1 MPPVRS
7 QIINLP
13 KNLPTAVQQEPS
25 LDINQVGNLDIGK
38 VRLDG
43 KLLFRVA
50 TPTSNANLNSESSSP
65 ITRRVKTIEFHLSD
79 IVKRGFDP
87 DTLKVT
93 SSLVNNQTIIVA
105 SDKDWGP
112 RNILTVTPFDVELDE
127 PGSIEKITKR
137 WSKIIEQAL
146 LLAWEQRQPKY
157 QKQQIPVVLLSLLAM
172 VVGSF
177 LIRSLQKYRDAI
189 RRRLEQR
196 KKYQL
201 EATESNPSEPIG
213 SSPTEDEVSLQLPQG
228 EPRSGLDK
236 YLPQLNLDQ
245 QIGINLILRRVLF
258 AIQFAIWFGGMAM
271 ILQRFPQTYAFGTWL
286 LRVPLAYIGIPI
298 GVQVLKLAVD
308 TTIKSNIR
316 HIADRIKESGDADIR
331 LRPRA
336 RTILSVLEELTN
348 YLAVLLGL
356 LLFFYIINAI
366 HIILIGIA
374 AIAFLSQ
381 DVLKDFLQTYFI
393 LLEDQ
398 YALGDWVQIGDV
410 NGQVEKISL
419 RSSQVRARCGD
430 LFTIAH
436 GSFTEVTNFSH
447 RSSGIDLYIDVA
459 YSTDLDQ
466 AIAVVEQVAKQMQ
479 QDSLWGQYIIDVTT
493 KGVESFGD
501 NSITIRL
508 ILKTEAG
515 QQWDVGREYRRR
527 LKPAFDQAGI
537 NIPFPQ
543 RSIWFENALIT
554 PKTAEN

>member
-447 RSSGIDLYIDVA
+447 RS
-459 YSTDLDQ
+459 
-466 AIAVVEQVAKQMQ
+466 
-479 QDSLWGQYIIDVTT
+479 
-493 KGVESFGD
+493 
-501 NSITIRL
+501 
-508 ILKTEAG
+508 
-515 QQWDVGREYRRR
+515 WD
-527 LKPAFDQAGI
+527 
-537 NIPFPQ
+537 
-543 RSIWFENALIT
+543 
-554 PKTAEN
+554 